1 MDLSVLLIVG
11 LVSGSAAVLGVALV
25 ALLDRSPGNEAPVLV
40 ERKAGKGMQ
49 ALTDVLRLVPVPS
62 GIRRRWET
70 SHAEQQVMHTGLPW
84 QINDYAALRWI
95 ALWLG
100 IIIGC
105 TIAALRNWDLMGQF
119 LALVIILAGLLTPEV
134 LLRRR
139 IDQRQMETDLSLPYF
154 LDRLALGLES
164 GLGFEIALRRTAA
177 DFSGL
182 LGEELRRLVRQLDR
196 GHGRAEALDELSER
210 IPSQDLRSFSAA
222 VKQADRLGTS
232 LAKTLRV
239 QTGLLRARR
248 KRRAQEASRRLPI
261 LIVFPLVF
269 FFLPS
274 LLIIYLAPPLLHL
287 FLGR

>member
-1 MDLSVLLIVG
+1 MDLLILLIVG
-11 LVSGSAAVLGVALV
+11 LVMGSTAALSAGIW
-25 ALLDRSPGNEAPVLV
+25 ALLARGSQAGESVAAAP
-40 ERKAGKGMQ
+40 KAGRSVR
-49 ALTDVLRLVPVPS
+49 VLAELLHVVPLPG
-62 GIRRRWET
+62 GIRRRWATPET
-70 SHAEQQVMHTGLPW
+70 GRQVMHAGLPW
-84 QINDYAALRWI
+84 IAEDYAALRWLV
-95 ALWLG
+95 LWLG
-100 IIIGC
+100 IAC
-105 TIAALRNWDLMGQF
+105 AFAVAALRGWDLMGQF
-119 LALVIILAGLLTPEV
+119 LALMIILVGLLIPEM

-139 IDQRQMETDLSLPYF
+139 IEQRQTHVDISLPDF

-177 DFSGL
+177 DFTGL
-182 LGEELRRLVRQLDR
+182 LGTELRKLVRQLDR
-196 GHGRAEALDELSER
+196 GHSRAEALDALSDR
-210 IPSQDLRSFSAA
+210 IPSQDLRAFTAA

-248 KRRAQEASRRLPI
+248 KRRAQEASQRLPI

-274 LLIIYLAPPLLHL
+274 LLIIYLAPPLLHF

>member
-1 MDLSVLLIVG
+1 MDLSVLLIAG
-11 LVSGSAAVLGVALV
+11 LVAGSAAALV
-25 ALLDRSPGNEAPVLV
+25 LAVVTWVDLGAQDREEVEAKSRVNV
-40 ERKAGKGMQ
+40 GMQ
-49 ALTDVLRLVPVPS
+49 TLMEALRLVPVPS
-62 GIRRRWET
+62 GILRRWAT
-70 SHAEQQVMHTGLPW
+70 AHDEQQVLHAGLAW
-84 QINDYAALRWI
+84 HSNDFAALRWI

-100 IIIGC
+100 MICGC
-105 TIAALRNWDLMGQF
+105 AVAALRSWDLMGQF
-119 LALVIILAGLLTPEV
+119 LALVIILAGLLTPEA

-182 LGEELRRLVRQLDR
+182 LGDELRRLVRQLDR
-196 GHGRAEALDELSER
+196 GHSRTEALDELSAR
-210 IPSQDLRSFSAA
+210 IPSQDLRTFAAA

-248 KRRAQEASRRLPI
+248 KRRAQETSQRLPI